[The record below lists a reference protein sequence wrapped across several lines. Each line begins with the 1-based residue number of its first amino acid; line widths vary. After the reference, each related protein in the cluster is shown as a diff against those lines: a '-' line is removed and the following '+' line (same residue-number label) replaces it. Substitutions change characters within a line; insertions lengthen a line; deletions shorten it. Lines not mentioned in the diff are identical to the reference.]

1 MPRRFP
7 ERAGS
12 RQLANET
19 CFIIWLFLTIIH
31 CLQSPCLELHPLCA
45 MNRPTC
51 LLFLLI
57 PYELHDYIDI
67 GEFVCNETM
76 LGEYIL
82 FCWVPFQVVMSMINT
97 SSCNWN
103 EAIRPYAEL
112 VMCTKE
118 VSWDSGC
125 DYPNLLTEE
134 FFLQIHTEYFSNCST
149 QAVNLEP
156 PETVVMF
163 LTITCVSMV
172 IFLSAFITWR
182 NSRRNLTSKD
192 TMVYFE
198 LKRWTESHS
207 VK

>member
-1 MPRRFP
+1 MKLVSSSGRS
-7 ERAGS
+7 S
-12 RQLANET
+12 RV
-19 CFIIWLFLTIIH
+19 FIVSSLPA
-31 CLQSPCLELHPLCA
+31 SSS
-45 MNRPTC
+45 
-51 LLFLLI
+51 
-57 PYELHDYIDI
+57 
-67 GEFVCNETM
+67 
-76 LGEYIL
+76 IL
-82 FCWVPFQVVMSMINT
+82 FPSVRYEPANMSPLPAHPV
-97 SSCNWN
+97 W
-103 EAIRPYAEL
+103 PYAEL

-125 DYPNLLTEE
+125 DYPNPLTEE

-172 IFLSAFITWR
+172 IFLSGFITWK

-198 LKRWTESHS
+198 LNPWTESHS